1 MGRTLTDETR
11 EIVRVFMSD
20 GKVATRKEISKQVED
35 NITRPGEYRVNILNG
50 VIKMLIEN
58 KELENVGRGMYKLG
72 EGAVQLSTEQL
83 VERYI
88 LVCKENLE
96 RMCVFN
102 MATATEEEKQ
112 ETERISKVAK
122 ELGRVLEQYRSS
134 KPGEASV
141 SKEEPVSKA
150 ENSEGS
156 DTKVKQGEAV
166 EKIPDTKK
174 GAKKPQS
181 QSGNGK

>member
-11 EIVRVFMSD
+11 EIVREFMRD

-72 EGAVQLSTEQL
+72 EGAIQLSTEQL

-112 ETERISKVAK
+112 ETERVSKVAK

-134 KPGEASV
+134 RPGEASV

-156 DTKVKQGEAV
+156 DTKGKQGEAV